1 MQNPPGPPPS
11 NPPPSNMPVTTS
23 AGVDKKTGATLSYLF
38 WWITGLIFLFVGKND
53 PDIKFHAAQSI
64 VFFGAITVVRII
76 LALIGAFLPAGVG
89 VVLGIISLLILLF
102 ALVVWVMAMY
112 KAWTGGGARFDL
124 PIVGSFVAPYAQQ
137 LADGVK

>member
-11 NPPPSNMPVTTS
+11 NPPPSNMATTS
-23 AGVDKKTGATLSYLF
+23 SGVDKKTGATLSYLF

-64 VFFGAITVVRII
+64 VFFGAITVVRIV

-89 VVLGIISLLILLF
+89 FVLGLISLLILLF
-102 ALVVWVMAMY
+102 ALVVWVMALY
-112 KAWTGGGARFDL
+112 KAWTSEGARFNL
-124 PIVGSFVAPYAQQ
+124 PLVGGFVAPYAEQ
-137 LADGVK
+137 LAAAVK